1 MAITLE
7 AAFKN
12 NLSKSRKFSI
22 ERLAVEFHDSEVFVI
37 GIHTNFTYDSETY
50 DIVKLDSDSL
60 KFYRLLILVSTQFNL
75 YIVVINWVN
84 VNRLIYLF

>member
-7 AAFKN
+7 AAFTS

-22 ERLAVEFHDSEVFVI
+22 EILAVGFHDSEVIVL

-60 KFYRLLILVSTQFNL
+60 KFYCLLILVSSQFNL

-84 VNRLIYLF
+84 VNHLIYWF